1 MSSQSHSDHSL
12 AREAI
17 IFLLGAASTQQP
29 ALREVAANVLT
40 VFKPLIDS
48 STPLSSLP
56 LPSAA
61 LFTPE
66 ITAKAISSALAFLIE
81 AVVDDSPGLASAATA
96 ILEAAQS
103 PLLISQPSTDPLTA
117 PSTEAD
123 PGSSDSDILTLV
135 DEMHSALELGQE
147 QLINS
152 KALNAVLQA
161 RIVELESLAVSQSEP
176 VSRLPRDASVTPFLL
191 SCHCMMLC
199 IGILGC

>member
-176 VSRLPRDASVTPFLL
+176 VSRLPRDASVTTFLL
-191 SCHCMMLC
+191 SFHCMMLC